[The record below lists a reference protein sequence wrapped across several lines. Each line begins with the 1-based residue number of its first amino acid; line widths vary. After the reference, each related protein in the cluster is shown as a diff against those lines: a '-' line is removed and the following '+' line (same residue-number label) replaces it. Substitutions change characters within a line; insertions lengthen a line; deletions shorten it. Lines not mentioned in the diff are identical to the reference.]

1 MGAIIHL
8 TSDADF
14 QRLFAE
20 STYLKI
26 SYPLLGQS
34 YLLVVFSIVAM
45 KEHTELIKPVN
56 LLGRH
61 HSDTTAR

>member
-1 MGAIIHL
+1 
-8 TSDADF
+8 
-14 QRLFAE
+14 
-20 STYLKI
+20 
-26 SYPLLGQS
+26 LLGQS